1 MVAGLEAFGLHA
13 SRRALR
19 FAAAELSWQ
28 WEQEVPARTLTS
40 DAKACGN
47 LNLAFTLPRGAY
59 ATSLLRELCQL
70 RES

>member
-1 MVAGLEAFGLHA
+1 MVAGLEAFGLQA

-19 FAAAELSWQ
+19 FSVPELSWQ
-28 WEQEVPARTLTS
+28 WEQKVPARTSTI
-40 DAKACGN
+40 DVKACGN